1 MDNFTQN
8 FMDYNS
14 PPQGNEFNDIYKD
27 PMFNPIM
34 QYEQAYYYY
43 RYLTMQMEYKI
54 KCKEYELLCLKNST
68 DRTPTPNSQSSNERT
83 RRIE

>member
-43 RYLTMQMEYKI
+43 RYITMQMEYKI
-54 KCKEYELLCLKNST
+54 KSKEYEILCLKNST
-68 DRTPTPNSQSSNERT
+68 NRTPTPNNQPSNERT